1 MVFDIRTLYNS
12 DSCYSSIDIQVKNNI
27 FIIRKLN
34 IAFRENPSLYFKKTL
49 KKWNLSNANPSK
61 AYVMIGEYEVVCMTI
76 RYPNGQKYVPVQTT
90 GRQKIG
96 NLSYSNRG
104 KTLEDELSESNEYYL
119 SRNIAVI
126 HKKPVPIQVVNV
138 NYPARSAAVITE
150 AYFRTPSTTDFNGV
164 WQGKYIDFEAKETKN
179 KTSFPLQNIHDHQV
193 QHMESVTD
201 QNGITFLIVRFSS
214 LDRYFIV
221 PYTMM
226 KNKWDRMKSGGR
238 KSITLAEF
246 EENAIEV
253 NAWLHAETRL
263 FTSSCHFF

>member
-1 MVFDIRTLYNS
+1 MYDNTLSERTKICTRSNDRS
-12 DSCYSSIDIQVKNNI
+12 PKNWQPY
-27 FIIRKLN
+27 LQQ
-34 IAFRENPSLYFKKTL
+34 P
-49 KKWNLSNANPSK
+49 
-61 AYVMIGEYEVVCMTI
+61 
-76 RYPNGQKYVPVQTT
+76 
-90 GRQKIG
+90 
-96 NLSYSNRG
+96 G

-119 SRNIAVI
+119 SRNVAVI

-193 QHMESVTD
+193 QHMESVAV

-253 NAWLHAETRL
+253 MPGFMPRL
-263 FTSSCHFF
+263 DYLQAVATFSKDKC